1 MPKIVLF
8 ISLDVLKYKV
18 EKTLNQFGI
27 VDVQIVGTKMLTIAS
42 KNFIYSDVQLIIID
56 SDSLDF
62 DAFTIL
68 SNLRKGAKSA
78 HLPILVLG
86 NRTEKSY
93 ISRLMALGCTDYIS
107 KPLDDMTLAS
117 KVIQMMRESER
128 PNSNEI
134 IHKSEPLEDVK
145 LKWNDAFKTGIDDI
159 DNDHQ
164 KIIENYEK
172 LYQLMKTGQGHAF
185 YDELLIFLSEYIDS
199 HFENEEQFQREIG
212 YDLYDD
218 HKKKH
223 DFFKEKIMTFINKKQ
238 DSVSNSDLIKLNLF
252 VKEWLIQHI
261 YIEDMK
267 IGAFYRKM

>member
-1 MPKIVLF
+1 MPKIALF

-27 VDVQIVGTKMLTIAS
+27 VDIQIVGTKMLTIAS

-134 IHKSEPLEDVK
+134 IHKTEPIEDVK
-145 LKWNDAFKTGIDDI
+145 LIWNDAFKTGIDDI

-172 LYQLMKTGQGHAF
+172 LYQLMKAGQGHAF
-185 YDELLIFLSEYIDS
+185 YDELLVFLSEYIDS

-238 DSVSNSDLIKLNLF
+238 DSVSNSDTQFIC
-252 VKEWLIQHI
+252 
-261 YIEDMK
+261 
-267 IGAFYRKM
+267 